1 MEEKELKTSPKQ
13 RIFIILI
20 AVIML
25 GSIIASYAAIVINGN
40 KSSNST
46 AGENQVDEAKVAQ
59 YKEDYEAAQAELT
72 EASQDSYDTFIQYK
86 GEIKAYN
93 ETAANEGGVQTQ
105 DLLKGSGTKLA
116 EGDNNYLAYYVGW
129 CADESVFDSTFDNAD
144 NPTGFNKVLDASAG
158 MIEGWNLGVEGMR
171 LGGVREITIPG
182 DLAYGDSME
191 ICGGT
196 NKPLKFLVMAV
207 ANEDPLK
214 SIASKYNTAFMRLQY
229 AQYGLDYDKVVQSQ

>member
-13 RIFIILI
+13 RIFIIAI

-25 GSIIASYAAIVINGN
+25 GSIIASYAAIIINGN
-40 KSSNST
+40 KSSST
-46 AGENQVDEAKVAQ
+46 ADGESQVDEAKVAE
-59 YKEDYEAAQAELT
+59 YKEAYDKVQAELT
-72 EASQDSYDTFIQYK
+72 KASEASYDTFVQYK

-93 ETAANEGGVQTQ
+93 ETAANENGIQVR
-105 DLLKGSGTKLA
+105 DLQKGSGDKLTQ
-116 EGDNNYLAYYVGW
+116 DDTDYLAYYVGW
-129 CADESVFDSTFDNAD
+129 CADESVFDSTFDDAK
-144 NPTGFNKVLDASAG
+144 NPTGFSKVLDPSAG
-158 MIEGWNLGVEGMR
+158 MIEGWKLGIDGMR

-191 ICGGT
+191 ICGGK

-214 SIASKYNTAFMRLQY
+214 SIASEYNTAYMRLQY
-229 AQYGLDYDKVVQSQ
+229 AYYGIDYDEVMQTQ

>member
-20 AVIML
+20 AMIML

-46 AGENQVDEAKVAQ
+46 TGENQVDEAKVAQ

-72 EASQDSYDTFIQYK
+72 EASQDSYNTFIQYK
-86 GEIKAYN
+86 GEVKAYN

-229 AQYGLDYDKVVQSQ
+229 AQYGLDYDEVVQSQ

>member
-13 RIFIILI
+13 RVFIIAI
-20 AVIML
+20 AIIML

-40 KSSNST
+40 KSN
-46 AGENQVDEAKVAQ
+46 ADDGESQIDDAKVAQ
-59 YKEDYEAAQAELT
+59 YEEEYTKKQAELADAT
-72 EASQDSYDTFIQYK
+72 KDDYDTFIQYK

-93 ETAANEGGVQTQ
+93 EASANEGGVQTR
-105 DLLKGSGTKLA
+105 DLLKGSGDKLA

-129 CADESVFDSTFDNAD
+129 CADESVFDSSFDNND
-144 NPTGFNKVLDASAG
+144 NPTEFANILDPSAG
-158 MIEGWNLGVEGMR
+158 MIEGWNKGVVGMR

-182 DLAYGDSME
+182 ELAYGESRE

-207 ANEDPLK
+207 ANEEPLK
-214 SIASKYNTAFMRLQY
+214 TLAEDLETAMIKLQY
-229 AQYGLDYDKVVQSQ
+229 AYYGMDYDEIMKSEN

>member
-182 DLAYGDSME
+182 NLAYGDSME